1 LVLQLFLLFTVFTIT
16 QKNEINN
23 VKYIILIYIKMDTE
37 LSQQIEMISHDIKE
51 TYGETYKK
59 QFEYAVNTNQNIETT
74 HIFVDL
80 IELTLNDDFKQ
91 KQINTLKRDCLKFEN
106 KIEEQNV
113 KIYALE
119 CDNKIIREENKDL
132 KNTIREQ
139 NIRIFDLECEN
150 KELRNENKELKIK
163 IKKQDIKIRNLEDE
177 IKELKVEIKELKSEN
192 NKKDIKIKN
201 LEEEINDLR
210 DDIFELSKDRYNLI
224 LWQTYKN
231 LEYYIIQKATKY
243 DNDIM
248 KSINT
253 NLTEFIN
260 DPNNYMYMNEINMLK
275 NKFNIDTYSNKLWLI
290 KRKRTEI
297 AHPDP
302 INLEQLKRACNK
314 MKKEYEGIENL
325 YDAYMEI
332 CDLFH

>member
-1 LVLQLFLLFTVFTIT
+1 
-16 QKNEINN
+16 
-23 VKYIILIYIKMDTE
+23 MDTE

-91 KQINTLKRDCLKFEN
+91 KQINTLKKEIVILKEDCKEFKNKIDAQNVRINELECEN
-106 KIEEQNV
+106 KIIKEE
-113 KIYALE
+113 
-119 CDNKIIREENKDL
+119 NKIIKEENKDL
-132 KNTIREQ
+132 KNKISEQ

-150 KELRNENKELKIK
+150 KDLRNENKELKIK
-163 IKKQDIKIRNLEDE
+163 IKKQDIKIRNLEDDNKKL
-177 IKELKVEIKELKSEN
+177 IKENQEFRVAIQELKAEN
-192 NKKDIKIKN
+192 Q
-201 LEEEINDLR
+201 ELR

-248 KSINT
+248 KNINT
-253 NLTEFIN
+253 NLTEFMN

-275 NKFNIDTYSNKLWLI
+275 NKFNIDTYSDKLWLM

>member
-1 LVLQLFLLFTVFTIT
+1 
-16 QKNEINN
+16 
-23 VKYIILIYIKMDTE
+23 
-37 LSQQIEMISHDIKE
+37 
-51 TYGETYKK
+51 
-59 QFEYAVNTNQNIETT
+59 
-74 HIFVDL
+74 
-80 IELTLNDDFKQ
+80 
-91 KQINTLKRDCLKFEN
+91 
-106 KIEEQNV
+106 
-113 KIYALE
+113 
-119 CDNKIIREENKDL
+119 
-132 KNTIREQ
+132 
-139 NIRIFDLECEN
+139 
-150 KELRNENKELKIK
+150 
-163 IKKQDIKIRNLEDE
+163 
-177 IKELKVEIKELKSEN
+177 
-192 NKKDIKIKN
+192 
-201 LEEEINDLR
+201 
-210 DDIFELSKDRYNLI
+210 

-248 KSINT
+248 KNINT
-253 NLTEFIN
+253 NLTEFVN

>member
-1 LVLQLFLLFTVFTIT
+1 
-16 QKNEINN
+16 
-23 VKYIILIYIKMDTE
+23 MDTE

-80 IELTLNDDFKQ
+80 IELALNDDFTQK

-113 KIYALE
+113 KIYNLE
-119 CDNKIIREENKDL
+119 CDNKIIREENKSL
-132 KNTIREQ
+132 NNIISEQ

-163 IKKQDIKIRNLEDE
+163 IKKQDIKIRNLED
-177 IKELKVEIKELKSEN
+177 EIKELKSEN

-248 KSINT
+248 KNINT
-253 NLTEFIN
+253 NLTEFMN

-275 NKFNIDTYSNKLWLI
+275 NKFNIDTYSDKLWLM

>member
-1 LVLQLFLLFTVFTIT
+1 
-16 QKNEINN
+16 
-23 VKYIILIYIKMDTE
+23 MDTE

-80 IELTLNDDFKQ
+80 IELALNDDFTQK

-113 KIYALE
+113 KIYNLE
-119 CDNKIIREENKDL
+119 CDNKIIREENKSL
-132 KNTIREQ
+132 NNIISEQ

-163 IKKQDIKIRNLEDE
+163 IKKQDIKIRNLED
-177 IKELKVEIKELKSEN
+177 EIKELKSEN

-248 KSINT
+248 KNINT
-253 NLTEFIN
+253 NLTEFMN

-275 NKFNIDTYSNKLWLI
+275 NKFNIDTYSNKLWLM
-290 KRKRTEI
+290 KRKITEI